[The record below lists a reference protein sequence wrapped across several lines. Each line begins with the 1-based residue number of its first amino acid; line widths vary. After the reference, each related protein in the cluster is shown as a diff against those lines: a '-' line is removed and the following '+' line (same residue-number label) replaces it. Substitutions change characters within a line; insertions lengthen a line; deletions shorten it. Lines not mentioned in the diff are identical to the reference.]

1 MDDPSKTAAARLP
14 RRRFLG
20 LGAGLALSSVLR
32 AARAQAYPSRP
43 ITMIVPYPAG
53 GPTDSVGRIV
63 AEHMRAEIG
72 QPIVIENVS
81 GAAGSIGL
89 GRVARAA
96 ADGYTIE
103 VGNWSAHVVNG
114 AIYNLPYDL
123 TSDFEPIALLSR
135 APLVVLSK
143 MAVPANNLKD
153 LIAWLK
159 ANPGKAT
166 LGTAGVG
173 SPPHMAALLFFKMTG
188 TQAQLVP
195 YHGAAEAVQALVAGQ
210 IDMVITDPTS
220 SVPQVRAGT
229 IKGYAVSSRERMPG
243 MAEIPTADEA
253 GLPGYY
259 IATWNA
265 MFAPRGTPKAIVSQL
280 NAAAMNALADPA
292 VRDRMVARGQEIPP
306 PEKQTPGALAA
317 LIKTDVET
325 WWPIIKAA
333 NIKVEN

>member
-1 MDDPSKTAAARLP
+1 MDDLKKTTAARLP

-20 LGAGLALSSVLR
+20 LASAGLALPLALR

-63 AEHMRAEIG
+63 AEHMRTDIG

-123 TSDFEPIALLSR
+123 RSDFEPIALLSR
-135 APLVVLSK
+135 APLVVLSRT
-143 MAVPANNLKD
+143 AVPANNLKE
-153 LIAWLK
+153 LVVWLK

-166 LGTAGVG
+166 LGTSGVG
-173 SPPHMAALLFFKMTG
+173 SPPHMAAILFFTMTG

-195 YHGAAEAVQALVAGQ
+195 FRGAADAVQALVAGQ

-243 MAEIPTADEA
+243 MAEISDRR
-253 GLPGYY
+253 
-259 IATWNA
+259 
-265 MFAPRGTPKAIVSQL
+265 RGR
-280 NAAAMNALADPA
+280 A
-292 VRDRMVARGQEIPP
+292 VRLLHRHLER
-306 PEKQTPGALAA
+306 
-317 LIKTDVET
+317 DVCAQGRAESSR
-325 WWPIIKAA
+325 
-333 NIKVEN
+333 